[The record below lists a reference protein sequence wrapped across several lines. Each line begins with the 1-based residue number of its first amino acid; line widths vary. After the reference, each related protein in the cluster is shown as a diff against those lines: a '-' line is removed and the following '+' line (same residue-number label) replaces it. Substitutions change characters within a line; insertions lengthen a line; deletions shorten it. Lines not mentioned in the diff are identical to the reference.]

1 MKIRE
6 IYTVIR
12 EYEID
17 NPEEERGH
25 LLHVL
30 DETGEFLYGGRGGD
44 EQLSVQFQVDKGEG
58 WVNFDPEKPD
68 WEQDHP

>member
-17 NPEEERGH
+17 NLEEERGH
-25 LLHVL
+25 FLHIQE
-30 DETGEFLYGGRGGD
+30 DMGEFLYGGGGD
-44 EQLSVQFQVDKGEG
+44 EELSVQFGIDKGEG
-58 WVNFDPEKPD
+58 WVNFDPE
-68 WEQDHP
+68 E